1 MPETLPYLILIVLIG
16 LIVVSLQTRFAAVN
30 RRLDRLARL
39 ERKVD
44 AILKHLGVSF
54 DPFGD
59 IPADAL
65 AALREGRK
73 VEAIKR
79 YREATGAGLAEAK
92 ERIDEALSRATSSS

>member
-1 MPETLPYLILIVLIG
+1 MADTLPYIVLIVLVG
-16 LIVVSLQTRFAAVN
+16 LMIVSLQTRFAAVN

-39 ERKVD
+39 EGKLD
-44 AILKHLGVSF
+44 SILKHLGLSF
-54 DPFGD
+54 DPLGD

-79 YREATGAGLAEAK
+79 YRAATGVGLAEAK
-92 ERIDEALSRATSSS
+92 DRIDEALRRTSSRS